1 MKEVNDKNETNKN
14 IITFLFLKV
23 KSSVKTS
30 ETDNNNYKKLKKV
43 QKFI

>member
-1 MKEVNDKNETNKN
+1 MKEVKDKIEQKN
-14 IITFLFLKV
+14 LIIFLFLKV
-23 KSSVKTS
+23 KSSVITS